1 MWTLLEHDS
10 NGGIVE
16 EVQDIST
23 QFGASLNHIPQEA
36 NDMADGLAWKE
47 FFS

>member
-10 NGGIVE
+10 NGDIVE

-23 QFGASLNHIPQEA
+23 QLGASFNRILREA